1 MRGVETRQRGHCPA
15 VQRSP
20 PSDERSR
27 LRSPPPRRRSRRLLP
42 VASSNRIRSLLVRRR
57 RASLRIR
64 SNSLSIPQSSSSRTV
79 SGQSYPSTCPS
90 SSKAEAGSS
99 DHLQPTEETA
109 TQAQGASYTLGLEPS
124 FVFSDESE
132 IQFLPELDLL
142 SYSLPRLLRL
152 ELGELLPSV
161 SS

>member
-1 MRGVETRQRGHCPA
+1 M
-15 VQRSP
+15 QRSP

-42 VASSNRIRSLLVRRR
+42 IASCNWIRSLLVRRR

-64 SNSLSIPQSSSSRTV
+64 SNSPTI

-90 SSKAEAGSS
+90 VTCSSSEAEAGSS

-109 TQAQGASYTLGLEPS
+109 TQAQGASYTLGLEP

-132 IQFLPELDLL
+132 IQFLPELGVLR
-142 SYSLPRLLRL
+142 YSLTRLLRL
-152 ELGELLPSV
+152 ELGEFLPSF
-161 SS
+161 SSRLRVLR

>member
-42 VASSNRIRSLLVRRR
+42 IASPNWIRSLLVRRR

-64 SNSLSIPQSSSSRTV
+64 SNSPTI
-79 SGQSYPSTCPS
+79 SGQSCPS
-90 SSKAEAGSS
+90 VTCSSSEAEAGSS

-109 TQAQGASYTLGLEPS
+109 TQAQGASYTLGLEPL
-124 FVFSDESE
+124 VFSDESE
-132 IQFLPELDLL
+132 IQFIPELGVLR
-142 SYSLPRLLRL
+142 YSLTRLLRL
-152 ELGELLPSV
+152 ELGEFLPSV
-161 SS
+161 SSRLRVLR